1 MKFVKK
7 NVKIFFFV
15 IVIKESCFIVE
26 DDIFFLEKRKI
37 LRIDSIC
44 VASKW
49 LHSEVFE

>member
-1 MKFVKK
+1 MKLVEK
-7 NVKIFFFV
+7 NVKIFFFFV

-44 VASKW
+44 AASK
-49 LHSEVFE
+49 